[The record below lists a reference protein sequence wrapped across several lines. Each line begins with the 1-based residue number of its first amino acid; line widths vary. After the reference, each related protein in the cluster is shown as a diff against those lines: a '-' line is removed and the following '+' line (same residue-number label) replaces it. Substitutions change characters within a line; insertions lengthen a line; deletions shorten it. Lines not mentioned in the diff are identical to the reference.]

1 MLSRDFVAPVS
12 IKNQNTSIQRL
23 LELRGGI
30 EYTFSGSIP
39 DFLSFFIG
47 MAMLCAEKEFL

>member
-12 IKNQNTSIQRL
+12 IKNQNTRIQRL

-30 EYTFSGSIP
+30 EYTFSGSVP
-39 DFLSFFIG
+39 DFLSFLIG
-47 MAMLCAEKEFL
+47 MAMLCGEKEFL